1 MARKSRDELVGVAV
15 PELQPLSSCVW
26 GLGFIVFRLG
36 AWFSVAIPELQPLSG
51 VLGFVGLRFGVAVAI
66 PEL

>member
-15 PELQPLSSCVW
+15 PKLQPLSSCVW

-51 VLGFVGLRFGVAVAI
+51 FWGL
-66 PEL
+66 